1 MLPPLRFHALP
12 KARAWGPEPSRSL
25 LARMGK
31 PGLPGTRIGESWE
44 LADLPDTIAS
54 GQSAVRSGPFA
65 GRSLR
70 DLRTEHRGDLLGIA
84 TPAPDGAFPLLVKF
98 LDAAEN
104 LSLQVHP
111 DAAYVRDHPDAH
123 LKTEAWIV
131 VASMPGARV
140 YRGLKPSTT
149 AEAFRTAV
157 ETGHALEHLES
168 FAVEPGDCVYL
179 PSGICHALGAGILAA
194 EVQTPSD
201 TTFRVWDWAR
211 NDPNRPL
218 HIEQAFACMKFG
230 HDQDDGIPP
239 IVRGATADT
248 IEAGGIVTRRLCRS
262 GFFTIESLKFTQSA
276 LPTSAGIPFTASGI
290 PEIWMVLS
298 GSATVRA
305 KSDSFE
311 VPPGN
316 TFLLPAH
323 VEDGSIEAPGGSMLL
338 RITCTSPLDRAI
350 A

>member
-1 MLPPLRFHALP
+1 M
-12 KARAWGPEPSRSL
+12 

-31 PGLPGTRIGESWE
+31 PGLPPTRIGESWE

-54 GQSAVRSGPFA
+54 GQSAVDGGPFA

-70 DLRTEHRGDLLGIA
+70 EIRMEHRGDLLGVA

-111 DAAYVRDHPDAH
+111 DASYVRDHPDAH
-123 LKTEAWIV
+123 LKTEAWV
-131 VASMPGARV
+131 VIATTPGARV
-140 YRGLKPSTT
+140 YRGLRPSTT

-168 FAVEPGDCVYL
+168 FEVEPGDCIYL

-201 TTFRVWDWAR
+201 TTFRVWDWSR

-230 HDQDDGIPP
+230 ADQDDGIPP

-262 GFFTIESLKFTQSA
+262 GFFTIESLQFA
-276 LPTSAGIPFTASGI
+276 RRLFRAGARIPFTASGI

-298 GSATVRA
+298 GSAAVRA

-311 VPPGN
+311 VPRGN
-316 TFLLPAH
+316 TFLLPAQ
-323 VEDGSIEAPGGSMLL
+323 VEDGSIEAASGSMLL
-338 RITCTSPLDRAI
+338 RITCASPLDRAI